1 MLCSHCEAT
10 VKKALE
16 NLEQV
21 TSATVHHE
29 KNQAVVH
36 LNASISDKEIKDT
49 IEEAGYEVTEIK

>member
-49 IEEAGYEVTEIK
+49 IE